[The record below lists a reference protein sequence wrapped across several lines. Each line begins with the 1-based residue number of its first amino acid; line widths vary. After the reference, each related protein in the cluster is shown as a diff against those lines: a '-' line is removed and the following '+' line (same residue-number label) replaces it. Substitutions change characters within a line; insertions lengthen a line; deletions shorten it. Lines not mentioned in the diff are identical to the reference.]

1 MKRCQ
6 ILAGL
11 CALLP
16 VSCIALYLGF
26 FADFSGKLRSLNADE
41 FSRISGC
48 YVWREY
54 TIKVENSSIKF
65 LKGNKSISQSSAS
78 YANSRDVRVI
88 SDIRLELDPR
98 QMTIGTVKAPSTQTY
113 IHMSSILSSKP
124 YFIVFDPIPP
134 SSKFVKFEKSDC

>member
-1 MKRCQ
+1 MKRGH

-16 VSCIALYLGF
+16 VSGIALYLGF
-26 FADFSGKLRSLNADE
+26 FADFSGKLRPLNADE

-48 YVWREY
+48 YVWHEY
-54 TIKVENSSIKF
+54 TIRVENSSIKF

-88 SDIRLELDPR
+88 SDLRFELDPKK
-98 QMTIGTVKAPSTQTY
+98 MTIGTVNVPSTQTY
-113 IHMSSILSSKP
+113 IHTSSILSSNP
-124 YFIVFDPIPP
+124 YFVVFDPIPP